1 MKIYLDNCSIQ
12 RPLDDR
18 SQLRIAVES
27 EIILNVLSLIEAK
40 KIDLLTSEI
49 LLYEANKISNIFL
62 KEFTLKVLSKRAEFV
77 ELDDTIENRSKAFIN
92 SGIKPIDALHLASA
106 EKMEADFF
114 CTCDDNFLKKAVKI
128 NDLKIKAVSI
138 FELLKEIE
146 Q

>member
-1 MKIYLDNCSIQ
+1 MKLYLDNCSIQ

-27 EIILNVLSLIEAK
+27 EIILNILSLIEAK
-40 KIDLLTSEI
+40 KIDLLASEI
-49 LLYEANKISNIFL
+49 LIYEANKITNIFR
-62 KEFTLKVLSKRAEFV
+62 KEFTLKVLSKRAEFA
-77 ELDDTIENRSKAFIN
+77 ELDDAIEKRSKTFIN

-114 CTCDDNFLKKAVKI
+114 CTCDDKFLKKAVKI

-138 FELLKEIE
+138 FELLKEI
-146 Q
+146 

>member
-27 EIILNVLSLIEAK
+27 EIILNILALIESE
-40 KIDLLTSEI
+40 KIDLLSSEI
-49 LLYEANKISNIFL
+49 LVYEANKISNIFR
-62 KEFTLKVLSKRAEFV
+62 KEFTLKVLSKRTEFA
-77 ELDDTIENRSKAFIN
+77 ELDDMIENRSKEFTN
-92 SGIKPIDALHLASA
+92 SGIKPVDALHLASA

-114 CTCDDNFLKKAVKI
+114 CTCDDKFLKKAVKI
-128 NDLKIKAVSI
+128 KDLRIKAVSI

-146 Q
+146 K

>member
-1 MKIYLDNCSIQ
+1 MKLYLDNCSIQ

-27 EIILNVLSLIEAK
+27 EIILNILSLIEAK
-40 KIDLLTSEI
+40 KIDLLASEI
-49 LLYEANKISNIFL
+49 LIYEANKITNIFR
-62 KEFTLKVLSKRAEFV
+62 KEFTLKVLGKKAEFS
-77 ELDDTIENRSKAFIN
+77 ELDDAIENRSKTFIN
-92 SGIKPIDALHLASA
+92 SGIKPIDALHLATA

-114 CTCDDNFLKKAVKI
+114 CTCDDKFLQKAVNI

-146 Q
+146 K